1 MARGPA
7 VSALAA
13 VLERRCPALPAAA
26 EGAKLQT
33 SRFQTMWRAAQCAVA
48 RQQVQHR
55 VPWRLMANGD
65 FETVGHALSSSAFT
79 AALAEGSVNSTVTLS
94 LLFLL
99 LTSLDAHA
107 NRLPFAVLVG
117 RPVLP
122 MVACRCRAL
131 PLSVLQYHHN
141 VHIDSS
147 PACKLRILVICE

>member
-33 SRFQTMWRAAQCAVA
+33 LRFQTMWRAAQFAVA

-65 FETVGHALSSSAFT
+65 FEAVGHALSSSARFDEGRARRGS
-79 AALAEGSVNSTVTLS
+79 AARNGLAASKMALVS
-94 LLFLL
+94 
-99 LTSLDAHA
+99 ACA
-107 NRLPFAVLVG
+107 FACN
-117 RPVLP
+117 
-122 MVACRCRAL
+122 ARCE
-131 PLSVLQYHHN
+131 
-141 VHIDSS
+141 
-147 PACKLRILVICE
+147 PACATNAF